1 MVGIIDIIGSVG
13 SIDIIGIIGISIYS
27 YFLCSH
33 IIKKGNSLT
42 IPFI

>member
-13 SIDIIGIIGISIYS
+13 SIDIIGISIYS

-33 IIKKGNSLT
+33 IIKKGNCLT